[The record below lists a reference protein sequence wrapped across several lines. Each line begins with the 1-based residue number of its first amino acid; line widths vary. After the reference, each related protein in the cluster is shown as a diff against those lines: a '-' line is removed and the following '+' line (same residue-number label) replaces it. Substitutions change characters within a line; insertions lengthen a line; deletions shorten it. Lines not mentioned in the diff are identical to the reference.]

1 MSGETISAKNAL
13 TPVYTVGSDLCVYD
27 FPTDS
32 DIALSAG
39 DEVVVRLDGMMIQYG
54 ETGVGIELYLGKTE
68 IR

>member
-1 MSGETISAKNAL
+1 M
-13 TPVYTVGSDLCVYD
+13 YD

-39 DEVVVRLDGMMIQYG
+39 DEVVVRLDDIRIQYG
-54 ETGVGIELYLGKTE
+54 ETGMDIEPYLGKTE